1 MATATFVHPSAIVEA
16 GAALGA
22 GVRIGPFCHI
32 GPEVVLGDNVEL
44 ISHVV
49 VIGATTVG
57 AGTRVFPQ
65 ATLGAPPQNIRHKGG
80 RTTLSIGANCTIRE
94 GVTMHVGT
102 DTSRGRTVVGDNG
115 NFLAYCHVAH
125 DCIVGSNVTFANG
138 VLLAGHVEIG
148 DNVIIGGLT
157 AVHQFARIGD
167 SAFLTG
173 CSAVPGDV
181 IPFGVARGNLAK
193 LRGLN
198 LIGMRRSGMPRA
210 EIQAA
215 RQAYDMLFDRSRPLA
230 ENLAAAA
237 TELAGSPSARKIIDF
252 LGTREKR
259 YFVTPALDD
268 DGDEDD
274 VSNG

>member
-1 MATATFVHPSAIVEA
+1 VVDPGAKLADDVTVGPLAVVGGEVE
-16 GAALGA
+16 LGP
-22 GVRIGPFCHI
+22 GVEIGPQ
-32 GPEVVLGDNVEL
+32 
-44 ISHVV
+44 VV
-49 VIGATTVG
+49 VTGRTRVG
-57 AGTRVFPQ
+57 ARTRVFPFSVVGVPPQ
-65 ATLGAPPQNIRHKGG
+65 TLGFDGNAGE
-80 RTTLSIGANCTIRE
+80 LVIGSDNVIRE
-94 GVTMHVGT
+94 HASLHAGLPEFGGLTAIGDHNLIMNGV
-102 DTSRGRTVVGDNG
+102 
-115 NFLAYCHVAH
+115 HVAH
-125 DCIVGSNVTFANG
+125 DCRVANHC
-138 VLLAGHVEIG
+138 VLSAQSVLGGHV
-148 DNVIIGGLT
+148 VIEDHAVLGGMT

-198 LIGMRRSGMPRA
+198 IIGMRRSGMPRA

-215 RQAYDMLFDRSRPLA
+215 RQAYRVLFDRSRPMA
-230 ENLAAAA
+230 ENVAAAA
-237 TELAGSPSARKIIDF
+237 TEFANSPSALKIIDF

-274 VSNG
+274 ATND